1 MFTLKNKYFLI
12 IESIKDLNLKNIKK
26 RNKFNIIYRNKKNHE
41 NIADLL
47 IFRRGCKLKSI
58 KFYEKRRAPFKTSF
72 SMSVLIYILSIPT
85 FFRLKII

>member
-26 RNKFNIIYRNKKNHE
+26 RNKFNIIYRNKKNNE

-47 IFRRGCKLKSI
+47 IFRRGLPGSLVAAI
-58 KFYEKRRAPFKTSF
+58 LEGINI
-72 SMSVLIYILSIPT
+72 SV
-85 FFRLKII
+85 FAIINLPNLCV